1 MLTPKIGDAE
11 LKNDTENEIIPKKLL
26 SDEKKRKDICECSLL

>member
-26 SDEKKRKDICECSLL
+26 SDEKKRYM